1 MTNNTFII
9 GCDEVGY
16 GCGAGSLYVCGV
28 KAPVDWKIEGL
39 NDSKKLSPSKREKI
53 YQRLLIEKE
62 NNNIDWFIS
71 IKTNNQIDQFGLGVM
86 LKEAYND
93 AINRLYSENC
103 NIIMDGVIK
112 LNNTNIPSEK
122 IQSIVKAD
130 TKIPSVM
137 AASIIAKVSRD
148 SYMNEMD
155 KIYPNYNWKNNKG
168 YLTSDHLDAIRKF
181 GLCDLHRKS
190 YKIKL

>member
-1 MTNNTFII
+1 MTNNIFII

-71 IKTNNQIDQFGLGVM
+71 IKTNDQIDQFGLGVM